1 MPFILPN
8 ILDNATLCIKNNT
21 EPPEYINKSHY
32 GVKINK
38 LVLDNNKYVLT
49 GYYNDI
55 KLGEF
60 NTGRIIDSGET
71 LYFYDCNGSIEN
83 NDFDYWSISNN
94 NSMYLEFKFNQVKC
108 FKISS
113 STNIDNIYIF
123 DINLCLFIEV
133 KINGL
138 CNQNIS
144 LKNKSFSELVE
155 IYKYRD
161 SYSNKT
167 MLLDDILKLDFSNL
181 PKKKTKRHW
190 TKKIFD
196 LF

>member
-1 MPFILPN
+1 MTIPFILPN

-38 LVLDNNKYVLT
+38 LILDNNKYVLI

-55 KLGEF
+55 KLAEF
-60 NTGRIIDSGET
+60 NIGRIIDSGET
-71 LYFYDCNGSIEN
+71 LHFYDCNGSIEN
-83 NDFDYWSISNN
+83 INFDYWSISNN
-94 NSMYLEFKFNQVKC
+94 NTINLEFKFNMSEC
-108 FKISS
+108 FKTST
-113 STNIDNIYIF
+113 STNIDSVYIF
-123 DINLCLFIEV
+123 NIDLCLFIEV

-155 IYKYRD
+155 IYKYRE

-167 MLLDDILKLDFSNL
+167 ILLADALELDFSNP
-181 PKKKTKRHW
+181 PKKKDQKTLDRKN
-190 TKKIFD
+190 F
-196 LF
+196 